1 MRSLG
6 RSGKAVQVLFR
17 TFLHDVG
24 CVMKYKGELKT
35 EFDDFARAISDV
47 LETDVIIT
55 DADMNVIGSVF
66 QYFSLYQDIKIGSLM
81 AEVFY
86 DNQDVLLEHKRDKES
101 CRQCPEYLV
110 CKMES
115 FVGVPIRLDH
125 RTIGVI
131 ALILPKDRGK
141 ALFKKINSTVT
152 FMHSMADLIA
162 SKITDSQYSRI
173 IEEKNDELKGI
184 LNANDTALVYTDFYG
199 NILFANESFRK
210 LFWITE
216 PLLGKRIQEL
226 FPYEAIQ
233 ETFRTQQ
240 RKNRMMKAAI
250 ERNHFYGIINIK
262 PIYEH
267 EHGASMLFT
276 FRKYSEI
283 QKESVQFTN
292 GSYITFDFLEDI
304 CDMELLKRA
313 RTYARENRNIILV
326 NTDDAEINELV
337 AKAIHNES
345 SRKLKDI
352 LIMHSSSIYQ
362 DYLCEYLFGE
372 DGLLKNI
379 HDGTIIIN
387 YPERMQIYYQ
397 ERLAEVIENRKKQR
411 DLEPVRI
418 IFCTDQ
424 NLEERCQAGLF
435 SQRLYDIMQGQSLRP
450 VHTVHT
456 DRELFLRYTENMLD
470 YYCSI
475 YKKSRTAAAIA
486 PADYERLMRMEINEL
501 NIQLEMA
508 VLHDGYVHA
517 ATELPDIS
525 SRAYELKQIREL
537 LDAGKTQKEICSRLS
552 ISRSTLNRR
561 IAELRK

>member
-1 MRSLG
+1 MG

-55 DADMNVIGSVF
+55 DADMNVIGSAF

-115 FVGVPIRLDH
+115 FVGVPIRLEH

>member
-55 DADMNVIGSVF
+55 DADMNVIGSAF

-456 DRELFLRYTENMLD
+456 DRELFLRYTENILD

-537 LDAGKTQKEICSRLS
+537 LDVGKTQKEICSRLS

>member
-1 MRSLG
+1 
-6 RSGKAVQVLFR
+6 
-17 TFLHDVG
+17 
-24 CVMKYKGELKT
+24 MKFKGELKT

-55 DADMNVIGSVF
+55 DADMNVIGSAF
-66 QYFSLYQDIKIGSLM
+66 QYFSLYQDIKIGSLI

-86 DNQDVLLEHKRDKES
+86 DNRDVLLEHKREKES
-101 CRQCPEYLV
+101 CRQCPEYHN

-115 FVGVPIRLDH
+115 FVGVPIRRDL
-125 RTIGVI
+125 RTVGVI

-141 ALFKKINSTVT
+141 ALFKKIGSTVT
-152 FMHSMADLIA
+152 FMHSMAELIA
-162 SKITDSQYSRI
+162 SKIMDSQYSRI
-173 IEEKNDELKGI
+173 IEAKNDELKGI
-184 LNANDTALVYTDFYG
+184 LDAHDAALAYTDFYG
-199 NILFANESFRK
+199 SILFVNEAFRK
-210 LFWITE
+210 LFRITE
-216 PLLGKRIQEL
+216 PVLGTRIQEL
-226 FPYEAIQ
+226 FPYKAFQ
-233 ETFRTQQ
+233 ETFQKAD
-240 RKNRMMKAAI
+240 RKPRMVKATM
-250 ERNHFYGIINIK
+250 EQSQFFGIINIK

-267 EHGASMLFT
+267 RHGTSMLFT
-276 FRKYSEI
+276 FRRYSEI

-304 CDMELLKRA
+304 CDTELIYRG
-313 RTYARENRNIILV
+313 RDYARENKNIILV
-326 NTDDAEINELV
+326 NTDDGEINELL

-352 LIMHSSSIYQ
+352 LIMHSSSIYR

-379 HDGTIIIN
+379 HDGTIIIH

-397 ERLAEVIENRKKQR
+397 ERLAEVIEGRKKQR
-411 DLEPVRI
+411 ESEPVRI

-435 SQRLYDIMQGQSLRP
+435 SWGLYDAMKDQTLR
-450 VHTVHT
+450 TGRTIHT
-456 DRELFLRYTENMLD
+456 DSALFCRYAENMID
-470 YYCSI
+470 YYCRI
-475 YKKSRTAAAIA
+475 YKKTKMELNITAA
-486 PADYERLMRMEINEL
+486 DYKQLMKLEINEL

-508 VLHDGYVHA
+508 VRNNGYVA
-517 ATELPDIS
+517 AKTELQGMS
-525 SRAYELKQIREL
+525 SREYELKTIREL
-537 LDAGKTQKEICSRLS
+537 LDAGKTQREICARLS

>member
-1 MRSLG
+1 MG

-55 DADMNVIGSVF
+55 DADMNVIGSAF

-456 DRELFLRYTENMLD
+456 DRELFLRYTENILD

-537 LDAGKTQKEICSRLS
+537 LDVGKTQKEICSRLS

>member
-55 DADMNVIGSVF
+55 DADMNVIGSAF

-131 ALILPKDRGK
+131 GLILPKDRGK

-486 PADYERLMRMEINEL
+486 PVDYERLMRMEINEL

>member
-1 MRSLG
+1 MG

-55 DADMNVIGSVF
+55 DADMNVIGSAF

-110 CKMES
+110 CKMEA

-184 LNANDTALVYTDFYG
+184 LDANDTALVYTDFYG

-379 HDGTIIIN
+379 HAGTIIIN

>member
-1 MRSLG
+1 MG

-55 DADMNVIGSVF
+55 DADMNVIGSAF

>member
-1 MRSLG
+1 M
-6 RSGKAVQVLFR
+6 
-17 TFLHDVG
+17 G
-24 CVMKYKGELKT
+24 CVFMKFKGELKT

-55 DADMNVIGSVF
+55 DADMNVVGSAF
-66 QYFSLYQDIKIGSLM
+66 QYFSLYQDIKIGSLI

-86 DNQDVLLEHKRDKES
+86 ANKDVLLEHKRDKES
-101 CRQCPEYLV
+101 CRQCPEYHN

-141 ALFKKINSTVT
+141 ALFKKISSTVT

-184 LNANDTALVYTDFYG
+184 LDANDTALIYTDFYG

-226 FPYEAIQ
+226 FPYESVQ
-233 ETFRTQQ
+233 ETFRAQE
-240 RKNRMMKAAI
+240 RKSRMMKAAI

-262 PIYEH
+262 PIYEQ

-292 GSYITFDFLEDI
+292 GSYITFDFLENI

-362 DYLCEYLFGE
+362 DYLCEYLFGA
-372 DGLLKNI
+372 DGLLQNI

-397 ERLAEVIENRKKQR
+397 KRLAEVIENRKKQR

-424 NLEERCQAGLF
+424 NLEERCQTGVF
-435 SQRLYDIMQGQSLRP
+435 SQRLYEIMKDQSLKP

-456 DRELFLRYTENMLD
+456 DRELFLRYAENMLD
-470 YYCSI
+470 YYCRI
-475 YKKSRTAAAIA
+475 YKKIRLAVEIPPS
-486 PADYERLMRMEINEL
+486 DYERLMAMEINEL

-508 VLHDGYVHA
+508 VLHDGYVRSA
-517 ATELPDIS
+517 SELPNIS
-525 SRAYELKQIREL
+525 SKEYELKKIREL
-537 LDAGKTQKEICSRLS
+537 LDAGRTQKEICSRLS

>member
-1 MRSLG
+1 MG

-55 DADMNVIGSVF
+55 DADMNVIGSAF

-525 SRAYELKQIREL
+525 SRAYELKQYGSCWMQERPRRKSA
-537 LDAGKTQKEICSRLS
+537 AGSLFP
-552 ISRSTLNRR
+552 
-561 IAELRK
+561 AVP

>member
-1 MRSLG
+1 
-6 RSGKAVQVLFR
+6 
-17 TFLHDVG
+17 
-24 CVMKYKGELKT
+24 MKFKGELKT

-55 DADMNVIGSVF
+55 DADMNVIGSAF
-66 QYFSLYQDIKIGSLM
+66 QYFSLYQDIKIGSLI

-86 DNQDVLLEHKRDKES
+86 DNRDVLLEHKREKES
-101 CRQCPEYLV
+101 CRQCPEYHN

-115 FVGVPIRLDH
+115 FVGVPIRRDL
-125 RTIGVI
+125 RTVGVI

-141 ALFKKINSTVT
+141 ALFKKIGSTVT
-152 FMHSMADLIA
+152 FMHSMAELIA

-173 IEEKNDELKGI
+173 IEAKNDELKGI
-184 LNANDTALVYTDFYG
+184 LDAHDAALAYTDFYG
-199 NILFANESFRK
+199 SILFVNEAFRK
-210 LFWITE
+210 LFRITE
-216 PLLGKRIQEL
+216 PVLGTRIQEL
-226 FPYEAIQ
+226 FPYKAFQ
-233 ETFRTQQ
+233 ETFQKAD
-240 RKNRMMKAAI
+240 RKPRMVKATM
-250 ERNHFYGIINIK
+250 EQSQFFGIINIK
-262 PIYEH
+262 PLYEH
-267 EHGASMLFT
+267 RHGTSMLFT
-276 FRKYSEI
+276 FRRYSEI

-304 CDMELLKRA
+304 CDTELIYRG
-313 RTYARENRNIILV
+313 RDYARENKNIILV
-326 NTDDAEINELV
+326 NTDDGEINELL

-352 LIMHSSSIYQ
+352 LIMHSSSIYR

-379 HDGTIIIN
+379 HDGTIIIH

-397 ERLAEVIENRKKQR
+397 ERLAEVIEGRKKQR
-411 DLEPVRI
+411 ESEPVRI

-435 SQRLYDIMQGQSLRP
+435 SWGLYDAMKDQTLR
-450 VHTVHT
+450 TGRTIHT
-456 DRELFLRYTENMLD
+456 DSALFCRYAENMID
-470 YYCSI
+470 YYCRI
-475 YKKSRTAAAIA
+475 YKKTKMELNITAA
-486 PADYERLMRMEINEL
+486 DYKQLMKLEINEL

-508 VLHDGYVHA
+508 VRNNGYVA
-517 ATELPDIS
+517 AKTELQGMS
-525 SRAYELKQIREL
+525 SREYELKTIRAL
-537 LDAGKTQKEICSRLS
+537 LEAGKTQREICARLS

>member
-55 DADMNVIGSVF
+55 DADMNVIGSAF

-184 LNANDTALVYTDFYG
+184 LDANDTALVYTDFYG

>member
-55 DADMNVIGSVF
+55 DADMNVIGSAF

-326 NTDDAEINELV
+326 NTDDAVINELV

-552 ISRSTLNRR
+552 ISLSTLNRR

>member
-1 MRSLG
+1 MCIRD
-6 RSGKAVQVLFR
+6 R
-17 TFLHDVG
+17 
-24 CVMKYKGELKT
+24 LKT

-55 DADMNVIGSVF
+55 DADMNVIGSAF

>member
-55 DADMNVIGSVF
+55 DADMNVIGSAF

-110 CKMES
+110 CKMEA

-184 LNANDTALVYTDFYG
+184 LDANDTALVYTDFYG

-501 NIQLEMA
+501 NIQLEIA

>member
-1 MRSLG
+1 
-6 RSGKAVQVLFR
+6 
-17 TFLHDVG
+17 
-24 CVMKYKGELKT
+24 MKFKGELKT
-35 EFDDFARAISDV
+35 EFDDFARTISDV

-55 DADMNVIGSVF
+55 DADMNVIGSAF
-66 QYFSLYQDIKIGSLM
+66 QYFSLYQDIKIGSLI

-101 CRQCPEYLV
+101 CRQCAEYHN

-141 ALFKKINSTVT
+141 ALFKKISSTVT

-184 LNANDTALVYTDFYG
+184 LDANDTALVYTDFYG

-226 FPYEAIQ
+226 FPYESIQ
-233 ETFRTQQ
+233 ETFRTSE
-240 RKNRMMKAAI
+240 RKTRMMKAAI

-418 IFCTDQ
+418 IFCTDK
-424 NLEERCQAGLF
+424 NLEERCQAGIF
-435 SQRLYDIMQGQSLRP
+435 SQRLYENMKDQSLKP
-450 VHTVHT
+450 AHTVHT
-456 DRELFLRYTENMLD
+456 DRELFVRYAENMLD
-470 YYCSI
+470 YYCRI
-475 YKKSRTAAAIA
+475 YKKTRPAVAIA
-486 PADYERLMRMEINEL
+486 PADYERLMGLEINEL

-508 VLHDGYVHA
+508 VLHDGFVHSA
-517 ATELPDIS
+517 AELPNIS
-525 SRAYELKQIREL
+525 SKEYELKKIREL

>member
-1 MRSLG
+1 MG

-55 DADMNVIGSVF
+55 DADMNVIGSAF

-387 YPERMQIYYQ
+387 YPERMQLYYQ

>member
-55 DADMNVIGSVF
+55 DADMNVIGSAF

-125 RTIGVI
+125 RTIAVI

-184 LNANDTALVYTDFYG
+184 LNASDTALVYTDFYG

>member
-1 MRSLG
+1 MQAISR
-6 RSGKAVQVLFR
+6 A
-17 TFLHDVG
+17 FLRYG
-24 CVMKYKGELKT
+24 CVMKFKGELKT
-35 EFDDFARAISDV
+35 EFDDFARTISDV

-55 DADMNVIGSVF
+55 DADMNVIGSAF
-66 QYFSLYQDIKIGSLM
+66 QYFSLYQDIKIGSLI

-101 CRQCPEYLV
+101 CRQCTEYHN

-141 ALFKKINSTVT
+141 ALFKKISSTVT

-173 IEEKNDELKGI
+173 IEEKNDELKEI
-184 LNANDTALVYTDFYG
+184 LDANDTALVYTDFYG

-226 FPYEAIQ
+226 FPYESIQ
-233 ETFRTQQ
+233 ETFRTPE
-240 RKNRMMKAAI
+240 RKAIMMKAAI
-250 ERNHFYGIINIK
+250 ERNYFYGIINIK
-262 PIYEH
+262 PIYGH
-267 EHGASMLFT
+267 ELCASMLFT

-283 QKESVQFTN
+283 QKESVQFTK
-292 GSYITFDFLEDI
+292 GSYITFDFLEDV
-304 CDMELLKRA
+304 CDMELLKQA
-313 RTYARENRNIILV
+313 RIYARENRNIILV

-362 DYLCEYLFGE
+362 NYLCEYLFGE
-372 DGLLKNI
+372 DGLLQNI

-397 ERLAEVIENRKKQR
+397 EHLAEVIENRKKQR
-411 DLEPVRI
+411 NLEPMRI
-418 IFCTDQ
+418 IFCTDK
-424 NLEERCQAGLF
+424 NLEERCQTGTF
-435 SQRLYDIMQGQSLRP
+435 SWRLYEIMKDQSLKS

-456 DRELFLRYTENMLD
+456 DREMFLRYAENMLN
-470 YYCSI
+470 YYCRI
-475 YKKSRTAAAIA
+475 YKKSRPALAIA
-486 PADYERLMRMEINEL
+486 PADYERLMGLEINEL

-508 VLHDGYVHA
+508 VLHDGFVHS
-517 ATELPDIS
+517 TVELPNIS
-525 SRAYELKQIREL
+525 SKEYELKKIREL

>member
-6 RSGKAVQVLFR
+6 RSRKAVQVLFR

-55 DADMNVIGSVF
+55 DADMNVIGSAF

>member
-1 MRSLG
+1 MG

-55 DADMNVIGSVF
+55 DADMNVIGSAF

-276 FRKYSEI
+276 FRKYGEI